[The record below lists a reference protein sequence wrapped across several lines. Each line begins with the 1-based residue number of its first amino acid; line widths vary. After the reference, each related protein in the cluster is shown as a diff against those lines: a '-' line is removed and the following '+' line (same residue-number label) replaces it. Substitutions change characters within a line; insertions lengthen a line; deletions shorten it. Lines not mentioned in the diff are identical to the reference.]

1 MRAFVSVTGI
11 LGASALA
18 TAVWFAGVLP
28 PATSAREAICEA
40 GSSPI
45 DDVLL
50 CEGFDGPVETTW
62 NIGSRG
68 DTWSPSQFV
77 LCGENLG
84 FGDRC
89 AAWSNHLVFDR
100 AWGFYGYDARRLFA
114 PQPEFYVRWYQYIS
128 DPFVWGTLEDK
139 SVMLHD
145 RAETIVAYVGTN
157 RNHLPSERNSGPG
170 VPFVANYQDLDW
182 AETNKQFTRVNR
194 FQNQGNNLALKPGRW
209 YLFEWHLRLNTPG
222 VSDGITELW
231 IDDATEPISGQTLRM
246 RYSDMRW
253 LRGADLGKQFGL
265 LRLTVYHQRCDGVP
279 NTCPPRGPV
288 ILKQSHR
295 WDQIV
300 VSRSPVGPIATSNS
314 QRNY

>member
-1 MRAFVSVTGI
+1 MKVSTPFLGIVTMTVVAI
-11 LGASALA
+11 
-18 TAVWFAGVLP
+18 VIWFADVAP
-28 PATSAREAICEA
+28 PASSAVAASCEA
-40 GSSPI
+40 GRAPAA
-45 DDVLL
+45 DVVL
-50 CEGFDGPVETTW
+50 CDGFDGPVEARW

-68 DTWSPSQFV
+68 GTWAPSQFA
-77 LCGENLG
+77 LCGDNVG

-100 AWGFYGYDARRLFA
+100 AWGFYGYDARHAFE
-114 PQPEFYVRWYQYIS
+114 PQSEFYVRWYQYIS

-157 RNHLPSERNSGPG
+157 RNHLPSEPNSGPG

-182 AETNKQFTRVNR
+182 QETNRQFTRVNR
-194 FQNQGNNLALKPGRW
+194 FQNQGNTLTLKPGRW

-222 VSDGITELW
+222 VADGLTELW
-231 IDDATEPISGQTLRM
+231 IDDASEPITRQTLRM
-246 RYSDMRW
+246 RYDDMRW
-253 LRGADLGKQFGL
+253 LKGADLGKQFGL

-279 NTCPPRGPV
+279 NTCPPHGPV

-300 VSRSPVGPIATSNS
+300 VSKSPIGPISTP
-314 QRNY
+314 